1 MLSDEE
7 MVQRRNM
14 HHTASDSAP
23 LSVYFLIANA
33 RLEFS
38 ISRSKESLLK
48 IPNRERIAILH
59 LRSHALGRK
68 GRRLE
73 LAAEAS
79 PAFVRALE
87 ADECRLL
94 LWRERIPV
102 YNPVHSHPARRLMA
116 ADKNS
121 TMWVPVCC
129 GRVMRCNMFRQA
141 DGGTYAALVCTL
153 CNKNITLEQESL
165 AAADQFGEG
174 SNILSLIGS
183 PKPPKTERRKSFTE
197 TGPDDPTL

>member
-1 MLSDEE
+1 MPSHERAKGQDVPVDDAL
-7 MVQRRNM
+7 
-14 HHTASDSAP
+14 
-23 LSVYFLIANA
+23 
-33 RLEFS
+33 LES
-38 ISRSKESLLK
+38 QGS
-48 IPNRERIAILH
+48 
-59 LRSHALGRK
+59 
-68 GRRLE
+68 
-73 LAAEAS
+73 
-79 PAFVRALE
+79 AFVRAPE
-87 ADECRLL
+87 ADERRLL
-94 LWRERIPV
+94 LWCERIPV
-102 YNPVHSHPARRLMA
+102 YNPLHSHPARRLMA
-116 ADKNS
+116 GDQNS